1 MSAFMGLA
9 LSVAMSAR
17 ASASP
22 DPVALR
28 QVPGMERPSGN
39 IDLVAL
45 EEKISNT
52 SAMTIFAKLEL
63 KSGIDSLTSEV
74 GQIRSGQSNTS
85 LTELKKRFE
94 EFLYSTVAKLREGD
108 PALADELAMSRDELW
123 RVLTNP
129 ENSASATDN

>member
-1 MSAFMGLA
+1 MGLA
-9 LSVAMSAR
+9 LSLAMSAR

-28 QVPGMERPSGN
+28 QVPGMERPSGQV
-39 IDLVAL
+39 DLVAL

-74 GQIRSGQSNTS
+74 GQIRSGESNTS
-85 LTELKKRFE
+85 LSELRKRFE
-94 EFLYSTVAKLREGD
+94 EFLYSTAAKLRKGD
-108 PALADELAMSRDELW
+108 PALADELVMSRDELW
-123 RVLTNP
+123 HVLTNP
-129 ENSASATDN
+129 NKNITASDN